1 MAIDTLSI
9 NQLNEA
15 PGYVIY
21 SNTFISYCEIF
32 FLYCMFQIVSEF
44 QKNGMDFILKAINLP
59 TYLEDLTGLTEL
71 KKSANSFEVDWDIE
85 DDIDEDECVE
95 I

>member
-1 MAIDTLSI
+1 MNMAENLI
-9 NQLNEA
+9 
-15 PGYVIY
+15 G
-21 SNTFISYCEIF
+21 SNSWILMC
-32 FLYCMFQIVSEF
+32 FQIVSEF
-44 QKNGMDFILKAINLP
+44 QKNGMDFILKAINPP

-85 DDIDEDECVE
+85 DDIDDDECVE

>member
-1 MAIDTLSI
+1 
-9 NQLNEA
+9 
-15 PGYVIY
+15 
-21 SNTFISYCEIF
+21 
-32 FLYCMFQIVSEF
+32 MFQIVSEF

-95 I
+95 IWRPGSHRLSLYIAKQGAIPLERKAKSLLF